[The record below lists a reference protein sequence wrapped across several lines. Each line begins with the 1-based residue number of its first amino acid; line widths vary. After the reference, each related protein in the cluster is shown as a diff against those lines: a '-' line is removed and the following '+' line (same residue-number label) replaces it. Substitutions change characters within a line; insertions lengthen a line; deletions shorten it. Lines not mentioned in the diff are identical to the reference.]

1 MNTLTYICAKVYY
14 VIILQNVTKNINL
27 QATTME
33 SKNHLLDTVP
43 KPDVYFPN
51 ILSPYFR
58 SPFTDIFGSIINHQ
72 QYGKCTRFEMN
83 MMECLEAYGL
93 DKGRVKCTDLI
104 DDFNECHNM
113 TKQYLR
119 QMVRLES

>member
-1 MNTLTYICAKVYY
+1 
-14 VIILQNVTKNINL
+14 
-27 QATTME
+27 ME
-33 SKNHLLDTVP
+33 SKNHLQDTVP
-43 KPDVYFPN
+43 KPEVGFPN

-58 SPFTDIFGSIINHQ
+58 TPFTDIFGSIINHQ

-93 DKGRVKCTDLI
+93 DKGKVRCADLI
-104 DDFNECHNM
+104 DDFNECHYM

-119 QMVRLES
+119 HMAMEAERERQFKAGEIKERFAPPPHPNAY